1 MGIHF
6 NRLEQGTVLYP
17 LVLDLHTT
25 LVYWKRLISSVILCI
40 VVPPSHRNFI
50 SVTELAT
57 PLGMFL
63 VFLWGL
69 GAQCA

>member
-1 MGIHF
+1 MI
-6 NRLEQGTVLYP
+6 LYP
-17 LVLDLHTT
+17 LVLYFLAA
-25 LVYWKRLISSVILCI
+25 LVYWERLISSVILSV
-40 VVPPSHRNFI
+40 VVPPSHMKFL

-57 PLGMFL
+57 WLGKFL